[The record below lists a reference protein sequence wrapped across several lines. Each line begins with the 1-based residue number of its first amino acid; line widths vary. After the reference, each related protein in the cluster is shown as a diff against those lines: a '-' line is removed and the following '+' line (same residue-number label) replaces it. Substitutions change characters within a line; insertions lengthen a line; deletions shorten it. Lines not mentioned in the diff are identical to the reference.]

1 MKTFYKDIF
10 QQNLIFESI
19 PHIKGGKKRDTF
31 IMHERGRI
39 SKIVEYVKTWDQK
52 TFDTVCRKYLR
63 LFSAPHEG
71 KTFYRVSKNIKIDDF
86 KNAFVKYKTNEYG
99 EQKLDIEKRMES
111 LRPKKEENIYTSS
124 KIVTPINSKMSID
137 DEIMKPINEWQT
149 ALREEVSFLKSN
161 GGSLYTIINGKFLY
175 KDSVSSVYLFTVVSE
190 VFFQDGT
197 PVRLELGNTSVYGEI
212 LSAEGFEIELKIE
225 SYIGEEVK
233 EAKMYSEPW
242 QLLVELSNRLDEIKE
257 SETKRKR
264 VKYLINGNSKP
275 KHEQK
280 VLEKGKELLYRS
292 FLNQTTYIW
301 GPPGTGKTYNLS
313 RIVANHCMK
322 EKSVLVMAHSN
333 AAVDVLMAEVTQFLE
348 DKKKFEEGNLLR
360 YGFSR
365 DEAILSHS
373 CLLSNKLVERKHPE
387 LKKDREMLEE
397 RRKQLKEKATKERVT
412 RQEEKEISELNKE
425 LKKVKSTIKEFEK
438 EYVRNAKVVGATLTK
453 CAMDSILHSRQFDLV
468 VVDEVSMAYVPQ
480 LALAA
485 SLGKRIV
492 VCGDFKQL
500 PPIAL
505 SSHELVEKWLRE
517 DIFHHAG
524 IVTALKGRGNHP
536 NLYMLDKQRRM
547 HPDISSFTNNYI
559 YNSKVHDHK
568 DAMKRYLISANHP
581 YPNKATML
589 VDLAKMGAY
598 ALTDSSSHSRFN
610 IMSGLISIHLALLS
624 VKHKLESVGIITPY
638 KAQARFITTC
648 LKEILKNKVVNS
660 NKSIVASTVHRFQG
674 SERDVIIF
682 DVVDSY
688 PQQRPSVLLT
698 DKNSGRL
705 VNVAVTRARGKF
717 IQIMDSHFGKS
728 RFSKQ
733 LAITNLTSHIYEKFN
748 ISTRYEHSEILLENT
763 SNRLRWFTNRNP
775 IEPEQLYSDVQKT
788 KKGILLSV
796 QEINK
801 IDKKLWNLLQ
811 EMSKKVEVKIY
822 TTGNPKVPKTIQV
835 IPKNLVASFTI
846 IDDTLLWVGAP
857 IITGTKYES
866 EPLPPYILGRLQA
879 PDTIT
884 LLKGNMGI
892 DDRSR
897 FKGK

>member
-1 MKTFYKDIF
+1 MKTFYKDII

-31 IMHERGRI
+31 IMHERERI

-71 KTFYRVSKNIKIDDF
+71 KTFYRVSKNIQIDDF
-86 KNAFVKYKTNEYG
+86 KNAFVKYKTIEYG
-99 EQKLDIEKRMES
+99 EQKLEIEKRMES

-124 KIVTPINSKMSID
+124 KIVTPINSKMAID
-137 DEIMKPINEWQT
+137 DEIMNPIKEWQT
-149 ALREEVSFLKSN
+149 ALHEEVSFLKSK

-175 KDSVSSVYLFTVVSE
+175 KDTVSSVYLFTVVSE
-190 VFFQDGT
+190 VFFPDGT
-197 PVRLELGNTSVYGEI
+197 PVRLELRTASVYGEI
-212 LSAEGFEIELKIE
+212 ISAEGFEIELKIE
-225 SYIGEEVK
+225 SYIGEEIK

-264 VKYLINGNSKP
+264 VKYLLNGNSKP

-313 RIVANHCMK
+313 RIVARHCMK
-322 EKSVLVMAHSN
+322 EKSVLVIAHSN
-333 AAVDVLMAEVTQFLE
+333 AAVDVLMAEVAKVLE
-348 DKKKFEEGNLLR
+348 DKKKFIEGNVLR

-365 DEAILSHS
+365 DDAILSHS
-373 CLLSNKLVERKHPE
+373 CLLSSKLVERKHPE
-387 LKKDREMLEE
+387 LKKEREMLEE

-438 EYVRNAKVVGATLTK
+438 EYVRKAKVVGATLTK

-505 SSHELVEKWLRE
+505 SSHDLVEKWLRE

-524 IVTALKGRGNHP
+524 IVRALKGRGNHP

-547 HPDISSFTNNYI
+547 HPDISSFTNNFI
-559 YNSKVHDHK
+559 YNNKVHDHK
-568 DAMKRYLISANHP
+568 DAMKKELISANHP

-598 ALTDSSSHSRFN
+598 ALTDASSHSRFN
-610 IMSGLISIHLALLS
+610 VMSGLISIQLALLS
-624 VKHKLESVGIITPY
+624 AKHKLESVGIITPY

-648 LKEILKNKVVNS
+648 LKEILKNVDVNS
-660 NKSIVASTVHRFQG
+660 NNSIVASTVHRFQG

-682 DVVDSY
+682 DVVDSF

-698 DKNSGRL
+698 DKNSSRL

-748 ISTRYEHSEILLENT
+748 ISTRYEHSEILLENI
-763 SNRLRWFTNRNP
+763 SKHLRWFTISTP
-775 IEPEQLYSDVQKT
+775 IEPNQFYDDVQKA
-788 KKGILLSV
+788 KKSIVISV
-796 QEINK
+796 QDTSKINK
-801 IDKKLWNLLQ
+801 NLWNWVQ
-811 EMSKKVEVKIY
+811 EMSNKVDVKIY
-822 TTGNPKVPKTIQV
+822 TTGNPKVAKTIQV
-835 IPKNLVASFTI
+835 IPRNLVASFTI
-846 IDDTLLWVGAP
+846 IDDKLLWVGAP

-866 EPLPPYILGRLQA
+866 EPLPPYILGRLHA

-884 LLKGNMGI
+884 LLKGNLGI